1 MRPGLLALVPV
12 LVLAGCPSWSPGG
25 GDDDDSTSGLDCS
38 GGTDRDGDGYGP
50 DCPAGEDCNDY
61 DASVHPGASEICDGH
76 DQDCDGQI
84 DEGAINDCGTCDDGC
99 LSLGTGPFPDED
111 DDPNADGDGVGVDE
125 SGDLELDQTE
135 VEYAYLWIANT
146 LDLEAGTVSK
156 IDTDLHAEVGRYLSV
171 TCGSNLLTPECD
183 DVYGSEVQLTANWP
197 SRTAVDFNFD
207 VWVANRAFDG
217 QASVTKIANNPA
229 DCLDRSGDGVI
240 DTSADHDGDGVI
252 NPDCDGDGVPDTLAS
267 TCTNGLPPEYLGTDD
282 ECILFTVN
290 FGAVN
295 ELGRSVCLDAGE
307 LSPDGV
313 HIGPGNAWVG
323 TNARTPNNQ
332 YYKLDGAS
340 GAVEETIDLPVDIN
354 PYGCAVDS
362 DGILWIAGQGGG
374 TIAWLDTTDTTNV
387 APAAFT
393 SPFEGNTFYGIAID
407 EDQNVWLGGW
417 DSQAVYRYE
426 PDRSSILTLSSGTWS
441 RGNIDTSLTAGVAA
455 DTRGFIWIAEN
466 DDGYVRRLDPDTL
479 PSGQEITLPNTDRW
493 GPYGGDMRGVGLDFD
508 GHVWAVSYQSSTVN
522 RLEVDASGEVLD
534 AFSSTVITGANP
546 YTYSDFTG
554 FGLRVFTN
562 PHGWW
567 SYLVEGCGE
576 DTVWNVVEW
585 TGYEPVGTDL
595 LLRVRTGSDPL
606 VMGSWS
612 ETWDT
617 SPAHLDQAPQGPIVP
632 NPAAYLEVKFELFS
646 DGQENTPTLS
656 SFAVTWSCP

>member
-1 MRPGLLALVPV
+1 MRPGILALVPT

-25 GDDDDSTSGLDCS
+25 GDDDDSTAGPDCS

-61 DASVHPGASEICDGH
+61 DAAVHPGATEICDGH

-84 DEGAINDCGTCDDGC
+84 DEGAVNDCGTCDDGC
-99 LSLGTGPFPDED
+99 LSMGTGPFPDAES
-111 DDPNADGDGVGVDE
+111 DPNADGDGVGVDE

-135 VEYAYLWIANT
+135 VQYAYLWIANT

-156 IDTDLHAEVGRYLSV
+156 VDTDLRAEVGRYLSV
-171 TCGSNLLTPECD
+171 TCGSNLLTLECD
-183 DVYGSEVQLTANWP
+183 DVYGTEIQLTANWP

-217 QASVTKIANNPA
+217 QSSVTKIANDPA

-240 DTSADHDGDGVI
+240 DTSADHDGDGMI
-252 NPDCDGDGVPDTLAS
+252 NPDCDGDGVPDTLAT
-267 TCTNGLPPEYLGTDD
+267 TCANGLPPEYLGTDD

-323 TNARTPNNQ
+323 TNQRTPNNQ

-374 TIAWLDTTDTTNV
+374 TIAWIDTTDTTNV

-393 SPFEGNTFYGIAID
+393 SPFEGNTFYGITID

-466 DDGYVRRLDPDTL
+466 DEGYVRRLDPDTL
-479 PSGQEITLPNTDRW
+479 PSGQEVTLPNTDRW

-522 RLEVDASGEVLD
+522 RLEVDAAGEVLD

-567 SYLVEGCGE
+567 SYLLEGCGE

-585 TGYEPVGTDL
+585 SGYEPVGTDL
-595 LLRVRTGSDPL
+595 LLRVRTGPDPL

-617 SPAHLDQAPQGPIVP
+617 SPAQLDQPPQGPIVP
-632 NPAAYLEVKFELFS
+632 NPADYLEVKFELFS

>member
-1 MRPGLLALVPV
+1 MRPAILALVPI
-12 LVLAGCPSWSPGG
+12 LVLAGCPEWSPGG
-25 GDDDDSTSGLDCS
+25 GDDDDASGGPDCP

-50 DCPAGEDCNDY
+50 GCPAGEDCNDY
-61 DASVHPGASEICDGH
+61 DETVHPGASEICDGH

-84 DEGAINDCGTCDDGC
+84 DEGAVNDCGTCDDGC
-99 LSLGTGPFPDED
+99 LSLGGGPFPDPD
-111 DDPNADGDGVGVDE
+111 DDPAADGDGVGTDE
-125 SGDLELDQTE
+125 AGDLQLDQTE
-135 VEYAYLWIANT
+135 VQYAYLWIANT
-146 LDLEAGTVSK
+146 LDLSAGTVSK
-156 IDTDLHAEVGRYLSV
+156 IDTDLRQEVGRYLSV

-183 DVYGSEVQLTANWP
+183 DIYGSEIQLVSNWP

-217 QASVTKIANNPA
+217 QASVTKIANAPS

-240 DTSADHDGDGVI
+240 DTSADHDGDGAI
-252 NPDCDGDGVPDTLAS
+252 DTDCDGDGVPDTMA
-267 TCTNGLPPEYLGTDD
+267 TVCTNGLPPEYLGTDD
-282 ECILFTVN
+282 ECVLFTVN
-290 FGAVN
+290 FGDVN

-323 TNARTPNNQ
+323 TNIREPNNQ
-332 YYKLDGAS
+332 YYKLDRAS
-340 GAVEETIDLPVDIN
+340 GAVEETVDLPAGIN

-362 DGILWIAGQGGG
+362 DGILWIAGQEGS
-374 TIAWLDTTDTTNV
+374 TVAWLDVNDTSNV
-387 APAAFT
+387 APAAFA
-393 SPFEGNTFYGIAID
+393 SPFEDNKYYGIAID
-407 EDQNVWLGGW
+407 EDQNVWFGGW
-417 DSQAVYRYE
+417 DSNAVYRYE

-441 RGNIDTSLTAGVAA
+441 RGNIDTSKTAGVAA

-466 DDGYVRRLDPDTL
+466 DEGYVRRLDPDTL

-534 AFSSTVITGANP
+534 AFSSTVVTGANP

-567 SYLVEGCGE
+567 SYLLEGCGE
-576 DTVWNVVEW
+576 DTLWNVVEW
-585 TGYEPVGTDL
+585 SGYEPTGTDL
-595 LLRVRTGSDPL
+595 LLRVRSGPDPL

-617 SPAHLDQAPQGPIVP
+617 SPAHLDQPPQGPLVP
-632 NPAAYLEVKFELFS
+632 NPAAFLEVKFELFS

-656 SFAVTWSCP
+656 NFAVTWSCP

>member
-1 MRPGLLALVPV
+1 
-12 LVLAGCPSWSPGG
+12 
-25 GDDDDSTSGLDCS
+25 
-38 GGTDRDGDGYGP
+38 
-50 DCPAGEDCNDY
+50 
-61 DASVHPGASEICDGH
+61 
-76 DQDCDGQI
+76 
-84 DEGAINDCGTCDDGC
+84 
-99 LSLGTGPFPDED
+99 
-111 DDPNADGDGVGVDE
+111 
-125 SGDLELDQTE
+125 
-135 VEYAYLWIANT
+135 
-146 LDLEAGTVSK
+146 
-156 IDTDLHAEVGRYLSV
+156 
-171 TCGSNLLTPECD
+171 
-183 DVYGSEVQLTANWP
+183 
-197 SRTAVDFNFD
+197 
-207 VWVANRAFDG
+207 
-217 QASVTKIANNPA
+217 
-229 DCLDRSGDGVI
+229 
-240 DTSADHDGDGVI
+240 
-252 NPDCDGDGVPDTLAS
+252 
-267 TCTNGLPPEYLGTDD
+267 
-282 ECILFTVN
+282 
-290 FGAVN
+290 
-295 ELGRSVCLDAGE
+295 
-307 LSPDGV
+307 
-313 HIGPGNAWVG
+313 
-323 TNARTPNNQ
+323 
-332 YYKLDGAS
+332 
-340 GAVEETIDLPVDIN
+340 
-354 PYGCAVDS
+354 
-362 DGILWIAGQGGG
+362 
-374 TIAWLDTTDTTNV
+374 
-387 APAAFT
+387 
-393 SPFEGNTFYGIAID
+393 
-407 EDQNVWLGGW
+407 
-417 DSQAVYRYE
+417 
-426 PDRSSILTLSSGTWS
+426 
-441 RGNIDTSLTAGVAA
+441 
-455 DTRGFIWIAEN
+455 
-466 DDGYVRRLDPDTL
+466 DTL

>member
-1 MRPGLLALVPV
+1 MRSGVLTLVPV
-12 LVLAGCPSWSPGG
+12 LILAGCPTWSPA
-25 GDDDDSTSGLDCS
+25 DDDDSTQGPDCP
-38 GGTDRDGDGYGP
+38 GGEDRDGDGYGP
-50 DCPAGEDCNDY
+50 GCPAGEDCNDY
-61 DASVHPGASEICDGH
+61 DESVHPGADEICDGH

-84 DEGAINDCGTCDDGC
+84 DEGVINDCGTCDDGC
-99 LSLGTGPFPDED
+99 LSMGTGPFPGSD
-111 DDPNADGDGVGVDE
+111 DDPNADGDGVGTDE
-125 SGDLELDQTE
+125 AGDLELDQTE
-135 VEYAYLWIANT
+135 VQYAYLWIANT

-156 IDTDLHAEVGRYLSV
+156 VDTDLRAEVGRYLSV
-171 TCGSNLLTPECD
+171 TCYSNILTPECD
-183 DVYGSEVQLTANWP
+183 DIYGSEIQMTANWP

-217 QASVTKIANNPA
+217 QPSVTKIANDPA
-229 DCLDRSGDGVI
+229 DCVDRNGNGTI
-240 DTSADHDGDGVI
+240 DTSTDHDGDGQI
-252 NPDCDGDGVPDTLAS
+252 ETDCNGDGVPDDFS
-267 TCTNGLPPEYLGTDD
+267 TVCDNGLPPEYLSTTD
-282 ECILFTVN
+282 ECVLFTIN
-290 FGAVN
+290 FGGIN

-323 TNARTPNNQ
+323 TNSRAPNNQ
-332 YYKLDGAS
+332 YFKLDGTS
-340 GAVEETIDLPVDIN
+340 GGVLETVDLPEGIN

-362 DGILWIAGQGGG
+362 DGILWISGQGGG
-374 TIAWLDTTDTTNV
+374 TIAWLDTVDPSNV

-393 SPFEGNTFYGIAID
+393 SPFGGNTFYGIAID

-426 PDRSSILTLSSGTWS
+426 PDRTSILTLSSGTWS

-466 DDGYVRRLDPDTL
+466 DEGYVRRLDPTTL
-479 PSGQEITLPNTDRW
+479 PSGQEVTLPNTDRW
-493 GPYGGDMRGVGLDFD
+493 GPYGGSMRGVGLDFD
-508 GHVWAVSYQSSTVN
+508 GHVWAVSYDSSTVN
-522 RLEVDASGEVLD
+522 RLEVDAGGEVLD
-534 AFSSTVITGANP
+534 AFSSTVVTGANP

-567 SYLVEGCGE
+567 SYMIEGCGE
-576 DTVWNVVEW
+576 DTVWQVVEW
-585 TGYEPVGTDL
+585 SGYEPTGTQL
-595 LLRVRTGSDPL
+595 LLRVRTGPDPL
-606 VMGSWS
+606 VMSTWTD
-612 ETWDT
+612 TWDT
-617 SPAHLDQAPQGPIVP
+617 SPADLDQPPQGPIVP
-632 NPAAYLEVKFELFS
+632 NPAAFLEVKFELFS